1 MPTSSVQIVS
11 WRAIPAQVKVRAGRA
26 RVSKALS
33 ERFQVA
39 IDDAAVRAG
48 MTGTDD
54 YIAEWSTSDAQDR
67 EGEPE
72 AVAQAMVGELE
83 AAYPDARLKALVEN
97 WGREV

>member
-11 WRAIPAQVKVRAGRA
+11 WRTIPAQVKVRAGRA
-26 RVSKALS
+26 RVSKVLS
-33 ERFQVA
+33 ERFQIA
-39 IDDAAVRAG
+39 IDDAAMRAG

-54 YIAEWSTSDAQDR
+54 YLAEWNTSEAQDR

-72 AVAQAMVGELE
+72 AVAQMLVGELE
-83 AAYPDARLKALVEN
+83 AAYPDERLKALVEN